1 MTKFQ
6 HYQLLAELFR
16 YPDGEFLWK
25 IEAAKNW
32 LKASYPEAAAEL
44 EFFYRE
50 LPRTDLDQIQAL
62 YTRSFDVQ
70 AITTLDVA
78 YVLFGDDYKRG
89 EILANLNR
97 EHIKFQT
104 DCGVELAD
112 YLPNL
117 LSLIAKLEDGE
128 LLRELVQEILA
139 PALQKMI
146 EEFIPERLDK
156 KK

>member
-1 MTKFQ
+1 MKFQ

-32 LKASYPEAAAEL
+32 LKVFDPEAAAEL
-44 EFFYRE
+44 EVFYQE

-78 YVLFGDDYKRG
+78 YVLFGDESQGR
-89 EILANLNR
+89 
-97 EHIKFQT
+97 
-104 DCGVELAD
+104 
-112 YLPNL
+112 
-117 LSLIAKLEDGE
+117 
-128 LLRELVQEILA
+128 
-139 PALQKMI
+139 
-146 EEFIPERLDK
+146 
-156 KK
+156 